1 MIDLHLHSTASDGT
15 LSPAAL
21 ARLAA
26 ASGLTAAA
34 LTDHDTT
41 AGLGEFLAAAAE
53 TPGLRAVPGVELSCS
68 WYSGSMHILGLFIN
82 PRCPELAALLGEV
95 RTSRDRRNDAILAR
109 LRHLGLHLPEG
120 AVHADAADPVIGRP
134 HIARALVEHGH
145 CRDLPDAF
153 ERFLGT
159 GRPACIRR
167 HLPLPETMI
176 RIIHAAGGIAV
187 WAHPLAQLRNSG
199 AKLRQTARV
208 LQNHGLDGMETY
220 YSDYRPEETVL
231 ARGIAQQLGLLECG
245 GSDFHGAHS
254 PGIQPGT
261 GRGTLAVPDAILDAL
276 EARVARYG

>member
-15 LSPAAL
+15 LSPTGL
-21 ARLAA
+21 IGLAA
-26 ASGLTAAA
+26 AAGLTAAA

-41 AGLGEFLAAAAE
+41 AGLAEFLAATAE
-53 TPGLRAVPGVELSCS
+53 NPGVRAVPGIELSCS

-82 PRCPELAALLGEV
+82 PHCPELEALLCEV
-95 RTSRDRRNDAILAR
+95 RTSRDRRNDAILSR

-120 AVHADAADPVIGRP
+120 AVHADSADPVIGRP

-153 ERFLGT
+153 DRFLGN

-167 HLPLPETMI
+167 HLPLPEAVI
-176 RIIHAAGGIAV
+176 RIIHTAGGVAV

-220 YSDYRPEETVL
+220 YSDYSPEETVQ
-231 ARGIAQQLGLLECG
+231 ARAIAKQLGLLECG

-254 PGIQPGT
+254 PGVQLGT
-261 GRGTLAVPDAILDAL
+261 GRGTLAVPDEALDAL
-276 EARVARYG
+276 EARATRYG